1 MAENFNDFITIK
13 LKDMEFEYIN
23 GENERLFAIEPVNM
37 KINRGELI
45 FIIGGNGSGKS
56 TFIKTLLNLY
66 YPTGGEIVVD
76 DNSIDEYNRSSY
88 RDLFSIILNDF
99 YLSKEIYGI
108 DKIDYRL
115 IKKLLKEMGLNN
127 KTKFVNGAFT
137 NIALSTGQKKRLALI
152 VSILEDK
159 QIYVFDEWAA
169 DQDPEFRKYFYETI
183 LKRLQEQGKTVIAV
197 THDDKY
203 FNLADKIY
211 KMQDGRMD
219 SITS

>member
-1 MAENFNDFITIK
+1 M
-13 LKDMEFEYIN
+13 
-23 GENERLFAIEPVNM
+23 
-37 KINRGELI
+37 
-45 FIIGGNGSGKS
+45 
-56 TFIKTLLNLY
+56 LNLY